1 MANGTSTSVIS
12 WALRQV
18 LVVVRL
24 IWFVLLG
31 GLFSALRSRTFS
43 WSTTTLAAMLSVL
56 GLGLLLEGLEHI
68 HQVNPGLVVPY
79 ALLGWFGLW
88 VLVSFLQG
96 LKLSK
101 IPVWESYFLLI
112 GATALTYLELSSG
125 AISGVGHDAKDSM
138 LTWQSSL
145 TPGQKLMGSLWDRLL
160 LISALTGWVVAIF
173 SGSIAMMLRTR
184 SQGVQP
190 SSTFEWF
197 VTRRH
202 VKGAKS
208 FLSMTSVVAM
218 LGIALGVG
226 SLIAINGVMTGYQL
240 DVQEKILET
249 NAHLVIQKYG
259 TDFTEFDDVMTT
271 LEARK

>member
-43 WSTTTLAAMLSVL
+43 WGTTTLAAMLSVL

-125 AISGVGHDAKDSM
+125 AISGIGHDAKDSM

-190 SSTFEWF
+190 NSTFEWF